1 MHPGFYQ
8 FQKLATN
15 PVLFRLFLLKNLP
28 AAFFAGLRLR
38 QFDEHHCM
46 VSVSY
51 NWFNRNP
58 FRSVYFAI
66 QSMAAELSTGA
77 LAMAQVYHRK
87 PVLSLLVVRIEATF
101 VKKATG
107 RIYFTCN
114 DGKAISEAADK
125 ALASGEASV
134 VQCRSAGRDQDGE
147 LIAEC
152 IITWSFKKKQ
162 RS

>member
-1 MHPGFYQ
+1 
-8 FQKLATN
+8 
-15 PVLFRLFLLKNLP
+15 
-28 AAFFAGLRLR
+28 
-38 QFDEHHCM
+38 
-46 VSVSY
+46 
-51 NWFNRNP
+51 
-58 FRSVYFAI
+58 
-66 QSMAAELSTGA
+66 MAAELSTGA

-87 PVLSLLVVRIEATF
+87 PVLSLLVVKIEATF

-114 DGKAISEAADK
+114 DGKSISEAADK
-125 ALASGEASV
+125 ALASGEAAV
-134 VQCRSAGRDQDGE
+134 VQCRSAGRDKDGE